1 MGKANTPIIYL
12 FDVLIRLH
20 LFSYQKYLLRLIAR
34 GDLEPK
40 RRHVRHIQQCLHH
53 LASFPL
59 LSPAPPYLVNQRRVA
74 LYGTK
79 NDSDSKVETEA
90 LDKLKHLARLAVTG
104 FDNQDTD
111 CLFGAE
117 AKEMTQPVP
126 IDSLQSYDLAFSD
139 EIKID
144 FVNIMDS
151 TTRYSVLNFTS
162 NWLLNEVKR
171 FIVKSIQ

>member
-1 MGKANTPIIYL
+1 MQ
-12 FDVLIRLH
+12 

-59 LSPAPPYLVNQRRVA
+59 LSPAPPYLINQRRVA
-74 LYGTK
+74 LYGTRS
-79 NDSDSKVETEA
+79 DSDSKEEVESLE
-90 LDKLKHLARLAVTG
+90 KLKHLARLAVAG
-104 FDNQDTD
+104 FDNKDTD

-126 IDSLQSYDLAFSD
+126 TDSMQSYKLALTE
-139 EIKID
+139 EIKGEFIST
-144 FVNIMDS
+144 MDS
-151 TTRYSVLNFTS
+151 TTRYSILNFTS
-162 NWLLNEVKR
+162 NWLLDEVKR
-171 FIVKSIQ
+171 FVVKSIQ